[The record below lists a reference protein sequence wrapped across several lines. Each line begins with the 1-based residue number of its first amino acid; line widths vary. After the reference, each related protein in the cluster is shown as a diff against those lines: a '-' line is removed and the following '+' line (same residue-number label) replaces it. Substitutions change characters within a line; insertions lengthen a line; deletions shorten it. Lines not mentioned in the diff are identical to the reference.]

1 MCCFPNQKIGEHPLW
16 GHFAKFLRLGPVKE
30 HGQCPFH
37 NLVVF
42 VSLFLVG
49 EYGFPDAFLL
59 RMNNFTKQIRHFMDK
74 AGLGKEAPEEVTRE
88 SLISISYSEPEKN
101 LTSNLSSGKSN
112 GEAIDA
118 DGEEKFRSEL
128 ISISYAE
135 SPEVGGLPVTKGE
148 LKG

>member
-1 MCCFPNQKIGEHPLW
+1 MSPQYTTHVVLDKYVTYLGYYRQNNRTPLC
-16 GHFAKFLRLGPVKE
+16 
-30 HGQCPFH
+30 Q
-37 NLVVF
+37 
-42 VSLFLVG
+42 
-49 EYGFPDAFLL
+49 
-59 RMNNFTKQIRHFMDK
+59 TKQIRHFMDK